1 MSNTIDE
8 MCDAITAAITPIIEA
23 SNAYLEEV
31 KITPVGK
38 SKLLTVVVDSETHLS
53 LDQVTVISKGI
64 SEIVELLPV
73 LGENPFTLEVT
84 SPGIDRPLTLARHWR
99 KNKGRLVKVA
109 FNDGSTIAGR
119 IGECKEDSVLVDE
132 KSILISKVKRAQI
145 EIEFKSLSEDSE

>member
-1 MSNTIDE
+1 

>member
-53 LDQVTVISKGI
+53 LDQLTVIS
-64 SEIVELLPV
+64 
-73 LGENPFTLEVT
+73 T
-84 SPGIDRPLTLARHWR
+84 S
-99 KNKGRLVKVA
+99 
-109 FNDGSTIAGR
+109 
-119 IGECKEDSVLVDE
+119 
-132 KSILISKVKRAQI
+132 SK
-145 EIEFKSLSEDSE
+145 